1 MVSSQKVVR
10 KRNNL
15 CTSKHT
21 LHDTPAAENDRR
33 FQHHRNTSV
42 FSKSNK
48 PSERSRANGHPNRG
62 LMENSQRA
70 IGFLWKTT
78 SPIEKLLK
86 TPPTSRRQ
94 SFILLTET
102 FSIAVAPSSRFP
114 TVFQQR
120 AFGGL
125 PQASARSKSVSLP
138 QDYWGPRPIRLFRQR
153 KRFFFQGKGK
163 ISAFGR
169 LFGLCFGVIS
179 ILRYLGITSAP
190 PLRGGAT
197 QGSNARTLEAA
208 NPPFTS
214 VFFVFCSLF
223 LSFS

>member
-1 MVSSQKVVR
+1 MTRLPLKTIADSNIIEIHQFFQKVTSHR
-10 KRNNL
+10 KGQGQ
-15 CTSKHT
+15 TG
-21 LHDTPAAENDRR
+21 TP
-33 FQHHRNTSV
+33 T
-42 FSKSNK
+42 
-48 PSERSRANGHPNRG
+48 RG

-70 IGFLWKTT
+70 IGFLWKTA

-102 FSIAVAPSSRFP
+102 FSLAVAPSSRFP

-138 QDYWGPRPIRLFRQR
+138 QDCWGLRPIRLFRQR

-179 ILRYLGITSAP
+179 ILRYLGITSAS
-190 PLRGGAT
+190 PLRGEAD

-214 VFFVFCSLF
+214 VFFVFLLLF
-223 LSFS
+223 